1 MNEEDRHSHALDAEL
16 ITDPDLKA
24 QREVSNGLRQFDAV
38 AEQIEYWSHPERPF
52 KLRPSAILGLHRI
65 ALLGLTGLA
74 GTYRPAGVEIVGS
87 KHHPVGTH
95 LVPGLVEEMTEYV
108 NENWGK
114 KSPIH
119 LCAYVLWRLNWI
131 HPFVDGNGRTARAA
145 SYLVLCVGLGYR
157 LPGRKTIPEQIAD
170 DKKPY
175 YRALEIADQG
185 FEKNGQPDLGAMEQL
200 IEGLL
205 AKQLVEV
212 LHKATGSIRTST
224 GTKS

>member
-1 MNEEDRHSHALDAEL
+1 MTDEDRHSHALDAEL
-16 ITDPDLKA
+16 ITDPGLKA
-24 QREVSNGLRQFDAV
+24 QKEVSNGLKQFDAV
-38 AEQIEYWSHPERPF
+38 AEQIEYWLHPERPF
-52 KLRPSAILGLHRI
+52 KLRPSVILGLNRT
-65 ALLGLTGLA
+65 ALEGLTGLA

-87 KHHPVGTH
+87 KHHPAGAH
-95 LVPGLVEEMTEYV
+95 LVPELVEHMTEYV

-131 HPFVDGNGRTARAA
+131 HPFVDGNGRTARAV
-145 SYLVLCVGLGYR
+145 SYLVLCVGMGYR

-170 DKKPY
+170 DKMPY
-175 YRALEIADQG
+175 YRALELADQG
-185 FEKNGQPDLGAMEQL
+185 LEKTGQPDLSTMEQL

-212 LHKATGSIRTST
+212 LHKATGGMYPPATT
-224 GTKS
+224 

>member
-1 MNEEDRHSHALDAEL
+1 MTDEDRHSHGLDAEL
-16 ITDPDLKA
+16 ITDPALKA
-24 QREVSNGLRQFDAV
+24 EKEVSNGLKQFDAV
-38 AEQIEYWSHPERPF
+38 AEQIEYWLHPDRPF

-65 ALLGLTGLA
+65 ALQGLTGLA

-87 KHHPVGTH
+87 KHNPAGAY
-95 LVPGLVEEMTEYV
+95 LVPELVEHLTEYV
-108 NENWGK
+108 NDNWGK

-131 HPFVDGNGRTARAA
+131 HPFVDGNGRTARAV
-145 SYLVLCVGLGYR
+145 SYLVLCVGMGYR
-157 LPGRKTIPEQIAD
+157 LPGRRTIPEQISE

-175 YRALEIADQG
+175 YRALEVADQG
-185 FEKNGQPDLGAMEQL
+185 LEKTGQPNLKAMEEL

-212 LHKATGSIRTST
+212 LHKATG
-224 GTKS
+224 GAHPPATK

>member
-24 QREVSNGLRQFDAV
+24 QREVSNGLKQFDAV
-38 AEQIEYWSHPERPF
+38 AEQVEYWSHPERPF

-87 KHHPVGTH
+87 KHHPVGAH

-131 HPFVDGNGRTARAA
+131 HPFVDGNGRTARAV

-175 YRALEIADQG
+175 YLALEMADQG
-185 FEKNGQPDLGAMEQL
+185 FDKTAQPDLSEMEQL

-212 LHKATGSIRTST
+212 LHKATGNTHTSPES
-224 GTKS
+224 KP